1 MRFLLTNDDGYDAP
15 GLRAL
20 HEAVRSLPDVEISVI
35 APAVA
40 QSGMGHSTSES
51 FACREVCLEGMGQIT
66 VAEGTPADC
75 VRAALHLPGHPRPDW
90 VIAGINRGSNLGVDI
105 FYSGTVAA
113 AREAAILGVPGIAI
127 SQLVKP
133 SIPDDWPGSACLAAA
148 VIAAI
153 TLPEQ
158 PAGPRVDQTCLHMVR
173 RALLEAALSAAAL
186 SPSHPV
192 APVRPMTGFSP
203 ERRPGA
209 PCWNV
214 NLPRSSDGRPP
225 LGACVTPISFDP
237 PNFGLT
243 ATSQGSGITRL
254 TYVDRYHERQAA
266 PGTDV
271 ARAFAGYITMS
282 LLALA

>member
-20 HEAVRSLPDVEISVI
+20 HEAVGSLPGVEIGII

-40 QSGMGHSTSES
+40 QSGTSHSTSES
-51 FACREVCLEGMGQIT
+51 FICRQVCLEGMGQIT

-113 AREAAILGVPGIAI
+113 AREAAILGVPAIAI

-133 SIPDDWPGSACLAAA
+133 SMPDDWLSSARLAAA
-148 VIAAI
+148 IMAAI

-158 PAGPRVDQTCLHMVR
+158 PPSPWVDQKCFDMVR
-173 RALLEAALSAAAL
+173 RALLDAALSAAAL

-192 APVRPMTGFSP
+192 APVRPMTGFPSQGCP
-203 ERRPGA
+203 AA

-225 LGACVTPISFDP
+225 LGACVAPISSDP
-237 PNFGLT
+237 PAFGLT
-243 ATSQGSGITRL
+243 PMSQGNGITRL
-254 TYVDRYHERQAA
+254 TYVGRYHERQAT

-271 ARAFAGYITMS
+271 ALAFAGYITLS
-282 LLALA
+282 PLALV

>member
-20 HEAVRSLPDVEISVI
+20 HEAVHNLPGVEISVI

-51 FACREVCLEGMGQIT
+51 FTCREVCLEGMGQIT

-113 AREAAILGVPGIAI
+113 AREAAILGVRAIAI

-133 SIPDDWPGSACLAAA
+133 SIADDWPGSARLAGAI
-148 VIAAI
+148 IAAI

-158 PAGPRVDQTCLHMVR
+158 APAPWVDQVCFDMVR
-173 RALLEAALSAAAL
+173 RALLDAALSASAL
-186 SPSHPV
+186 SPSQPV
-192 APVRPMTGFSP
+192 APVRPMTGVSSQ
-203 ERRPGA
+203 RRPAA

-214 NLPRSSDGRPP
+214 NLPRLSDGCPP
-225 LGACVTPISFDP
+225 LGACVTPISSDP
-237 PNFGLT
+237 PAFDL
-243 ATSQGSGITRL
+243 APTSQGSGITRL
-254 TYVDRYHERQAA
+254 TYVGRYHERQGT

-271 ARAFAGYITMS
+271 ARAFAGYITLS
-282 LLALA
+282 LLTLV